1 MLELQLAEYWAAV
14 RVITW
19 PRGVTRVGVRFRIRV
34 NARARAMARVSARVR
49 QFFFFLCDH

>member
-49 QFFFFLCDH
+49 